1 MLSIR
6 LHTPEKVNWMN
17 DKGERNLAGFF
28 DILSGVSRYIRMY
41 FGETPLASGT
51 CFFVMSADGLVLVTN
66 RHNFTGRDNI
76 TGKTLHKECGI
87 PDHAVVTLHGPGEV
101 HYHIDLVDHENSKAP
116 SWVEHPTL
124 GAKADIVALPVKEM
138 ANIIGENNS
147 ISLDGVSSQGNWHRW
162 DVGSE
167 LQVIG
172 YPYGQIGGPFPIW
185 SKGFIASEPDVDVA
199 CLPIFLIDCRS
210 RPGQSGSPVWARFR
224 KGDVV
229 TRKGQDYQAKET
241 VNYFLGVYSG
251 RLRGD
256 SDLGLVWKRSCIEE
270 LVNHAT
276 AHGTQHQMERRRH
289 RFSASF
295 SEDFGLDRFIGDDFE
310 VVA

>member
-1 MLSIR
+1 
-6 LHTPEKVNWMN
+6 MN
-17 DKGERNLAGFF
+17 ENGEHGFGGYF
-28 DILSGVSRYIRMY
+28 DNLSGVSRYIRMY
-41 FGETPLASGT
+41 FGQTVLASGT
-51 CFFVMSADGLVLVTN
+51 CFFVMSAEGPVLVTN
-66 RHNFTGRDNI
+66 RHNLTGRDNI
-76 TGKTLHKECGI
+76 TGKVLHKEGGI

-101 HYHIDLVDHENSKAP
+101 HYHIDLVDHEDPEMP

-124 GAKADIVALPVKEM
+124 GAEVDIVALPVKEM
-138 ANIIGENNS
+138 ANIVGEINS
-147 ISLDGVSSQGNWHRW
+147 ISLGAVSSQGNWHRW

-199 CLPIFLIDCRS
+199 NLPIFLIDCKS

-229 TRKGQDYQAKET
+229 TYKGQDYRAKET

-256 SDLGLVWKRSCIEE
+256 SDLGLVWKRSCLEE

-295 SEDFGLDRFIGDDFE
+295 SGEFSLERYVSDDFE
-310 VVA
+310 EVEKPES

>member
-1 MLSIR
+1 MHENS
-6 LHTPEKVNWMN
+6 E
-17 DKGERNLAGFF
+17 GEVPRFF
-28 DILSGVSRYIRMY
+28 DSLSGVSRYIRMY
-41 FGETPLASGT
+41 YGETLLASGT
-51 CFFVMSADGLVLVTN
+51 CFFVMSTDGPVLVTN
-66 RHNFTGRDNI
+66 RHNFTGRNNI
-76 TGKTLHKECGI
+76 TGKTLHKAGGI

-101 HYHIDLVDHENSKAP
+101 HYHIDLVDHENPEAP

-138 ANIIGENNS
+138 ANTIREASS
-147 ISLDGVSSQGNWHRW
+147 ISLDGISSQGNWHRW

-199 CLPIFLIDCRS
+199 SLPIFLVDCRS

-229 TRKGQDYQAKET
+229 TREGKDYQAKENM
-241 VNYFLGVYSG
+241 NYFLGVYSG
-251 RLRGD
+251 RLRGN
-256 SDLGLVWKRSCIEE
+256 SDLGLVWKRSCLEE
-270 LVNHAT
+270 LVIHT
-276 AHGTQHQMERRRH
+276 IAHGTQHKMEQRRH
-289 RFSASF
+289 RFSASISRDF
-295 SEDFGLDRFIGDDFE
+295 SLEHYVGDDLQ
-310 VVA
+310 